1 MDQLTLYQIRAVNDA
16 ATSENKIHSDEIAR
30 KFGFTG
36 ALVSGV
42 SVFGYLTH
50 PLVKAFGEDWLSRGI
65 ADVKFIK
72 PAYVDDLLT
81 IKTDTVA
88 ESAHHRHC
96 VITALNE
103 TGELL
108 ARLESWRPQ
117 SVPSNRSTFEPITN
131 TSESIREEI
140 SFERINLNQP
150 AADYTF
156 TVDHA
161 LHQGCLEIMRDGL
174 AVYNQ
179 ANSML
184 VHPYYLLKECNQAL
198 MRMFVLP
205 AWIHVGSKLIFH
217 RSVKVGQIVTVKT
230 TPIEKWESKGH
241 QFIRLNI
248 AMTVDEIH
256 VLEVEH
262 TAIFRISSH

>member
-1 MDQLTLYQIRAVNDA
+1 MDQLALYQIRAVNDA

-36 ALVSGV
+36 ALVSGA

-140 SFERINLNQP
+140 S
-150 AADYTF
+150 
-156 TVDHA
+156 
-161 LHQGCLEIMRDGL
+161 
-174 AVYNQ
+174 
-179 ANSML
+179 
-184 VHPYYLLKECNQAL
+184 
-198 MRMFVLP
+198 
-205 AWIHVGSKLIFH
+205 
-217 RSVKVGQIVTVKT
+217 
-230 TPIEKWESKGH
+230 
-241 QFIRLNI
+241 
-248 AMTVDEIH
+248 
-256 VLEVEH
+256 
-262 TAIFRISSH
+262 